1 MINCSYWNFSR
12 SSTINGSLTTL
23 NYIMT
28 LTVNITGRS
37 LASREEAI
45 QSGRDGESDLDD
57 NILSIQSSYSDS
69 SSSSDDWEGWI
80 YQDNSQNIYE
90 ELIMIYVNL
99 MLNLKKIRLQKYKI
113 MSLQYFVDFR
123 FDILEKLFH
132 ELTEMQLEIHSN
144 AEEMLT
150 TANKTSNLIMEDR
163 QSFQI
168 KFITL
173 EETIKQG
180 FKIMNRGI
188 FMALCIIIITLSIP
202 CTIQVIKEFQL

>member
-1 MINCSYWNFSR
+1 MIITGIFKIINNQRECS
-12 SSTINGSLTTL
+12 TTL

-28 LTVNITGRS
+28 LTVNIIGRS

-45 QSGRDGESDLDD
+45 QSGGDGESDLDD
-57 NILSIQSSYSDS
+57 NTLSIQSSYNDS

-80 YQDNSQNIYE
+80 YQDNSQNIFE

-123 FDILEKLFH
+123 LDILEKLFH
-132 ELTEMQLEIHSN
+132 ELTEMQLEIHFN

-150 TANKTSNLIMEDR
+150 TANKTSNLIMEDK

-180 FKIMNRGI
+180 FKVMNRGI

>member
-1 MINCSYWNFSR
+1 
-12 SSTINGSLTTL
+12 
-23 NYIMT
+23 MT
-28 LTVNITGRS
+28 LTVNIIGRS

-45 QSGRDGESDLDD
+45 QSGGDGESDLDD
-57 NILSIQSSYSDS
+57 NTLSIQSSYNDS

-80 YQDNSQNIYE
+80 YQDNSQNIFE

-123 FDILEKLFH
+123 LDILEKLFY
-132 ELTEMQLEIHSN
+132 EFTEMQLEIHSN

>member
-1 MINCSYWNFSR
+1 VINCSYWNFSR

-28 LTVNITGRS
+28 LTVNIIGRS

-57 NILSIQSSYSDS
+57 SILSIQSSYSDS

-80 YQDNSQNIYE
+80 YQDNSQNIFE

-123 FDILEKLFH
+123 LKIQDH
-132 ELTEMQLEIHSN
+132 ES
-144 AEEMLT
+144 AV
-150 TANKTSNLIMEDR
+150 
-163 QSFQI
+163 
-168 KFITL
+168 
-173 EETIKQG
+173 
-180 FKIMNRGI
+180 
-188 FMALCIIIITLSIP
+188 LC
-202 CTIQVIKEFQL
+202 

>member
-1 MINCSYWNFSR
+1 MLNC
-12 SSTINGSLTTL
+12 
-23 NYIMT
+23 IMT
-28 LTVNITGRS
+28 LTVNIIGRS

-57 NILSIQSSYSDS
+57 SILSIQSSYSDS

-123 FDILEKLFH
+123 LDILEKLFH
-132 ELTEMQLEIHSN
+132 ELTEMQLEIYSN

-188 FMALCIIIITLSIP
+188 FMALCIIIIILSIP
-202 CTIQVIKEFQL
+202 CIIQVIKEFQL

>member
-1 MINCSYWNFSR
+1 MLNC
-12 SSTINGSLTTL
+12 
-23 NYIMT
+23 IMT
-28 LTVNITGRS
+28 LTVNIIGRS

-45 QSGRDGESDLDD
+45 QSGGDGESDLDD
-57 NILSIQSSYSDS
+57 NTLSIQSSYNDS

-80 YQDNSQNIYE
+80 YQDNSQNIFE

-113 MSLQYFVDFR
+113 MSLQYFVDFIL
-123 FDILEKLFH
+123 DILEKLFY
-132 ELTEMQLEIHSN
+132 EFTEMQLEIHSN

-188 FMALCIIIITLSIP
+188 FMALCIIIIILSIP
-202 CTIQVIKEFQL
+202 CIIQVIKEFQL

>member
-1 MINCSYWNFSR
+1 MLNC
-12 SSTINGSLTTL
+12 
-23 NYIMT
+23 IMT
-28 LTVNITGRS
+28 LTVNIIGRS

-45 QSGRDGESDLDD
+45 QSGGDGESDLDD
-57 NILSIQSSYSDS
+57 NTLSIQSSYNDS

-123 FDILEKLFH
+123 LDILEKLFH

-188 FMALCIIIITLSIP
+188 FMALCIIIIILSIP
-202 CTIQVIKEFQL
+202 CIIQVIKEFQL

>member
-1 MINCSYWNFSR
+1 MLNC
-12 SSTINGSLTTL
+12 
-23 NYIMT
+23 IMT
-28 LTVNITGRS
+28 LTVNIIGRS

-57 NILSIQSSYSDS
+57 SILSIQSSYSDS

-123 FDILEKLFH
+123 LDILEKLFH

-150 TANKTSNLIMEDR
+150 TANKTSNLIMEDK

>member
-1 MINCSYWNFSR
+1 
-12 SSTINGSLTTL
+12 
-23 NYIMT
+23 
-28 LTVNITGRS
+28 
-37 LASREEAI
+37 
-45 QSGRDGESDLDD
+45 
-57 NILSIQSSYSDS
+57 
-69 SSSSDDWEGWI
+69 
-80 YQDNSQNIYE
+80 
-90 ELIMIYVNL
+90 MIYVNL

-123 FDILEKLFH
+123 LDILEKLFH

-188 FMALCIIIITLSIP
+188 FMALCIIIIILSIP
-202 CTIQVIKEFQL
+202 CIIQVIKEFQL

>member
-1 MINCSYWNFSR
+1 MRFTHQNL
-12 SSTINGSLTTL
+12 LTPSPKFTL
-23 NYIMT
+23 VVKFFYFFFF
-28 LTVNITGRS
+28 G
-37 LASREEAI
+37 
-45 QSGRDGESDLDD
+45 GFP
-57 NILSIQSSYSDS
+57 
-69 SSSSDDWEGWI
+69 
-80 YQDNSQNIYE
+80 YE
-90 ELIMIYVNL
+90 
-99 MLNLKKIRLQKYKI
+99 
-113 MSLQYFVDFR
+113 F
-123 FDILEKLFH
+123 
-132 ELTEMQLEIHSN
+132 TEMQLEIHSN

-188 FMALCIIIITLSIP
+188 FMALCIIIIILSIP